1 MITDAFTAGPAATIA
16 ISGATG
22 LIGRAL
28 ASHLQSRGHTVR
40 RLVRSTRDTR
50 PGDVRWDP
58 ARGELDHAA
67 LAGVTAVVHLAGEP
81 VAQRWTPGVK
91 AAIRSSRVEGTM
103 LLARAV
109 AALDPAPTVFLGGSA
124 VGYYGDR
131 GDELLDESSEAG
143 NDFLAGVTRAWEA
156 AARPAADAGIRT
168 VALRTGIVLDATGG
182 ALHKLLVP
190 FKLGIGGPIGSGRQ
204 WMSWIAL
211 EDEVRAIE
219 HALWTSALIGPV
231 NLVAPNP
238 VTNAEFS
245 SVLGRVLARPALL
258 TVPRFAVE
266 LLYGEMADATILAGQ
281 RALPRA
287 LLASNFE
294 FIAPTLEQALRRVL
308 GR

>member
-1 MITDAFTAGPAATIA
+1 
-16 ISGATG
+16 
-22 LIGRAL
+22 
-28 ASHLQSRGHTVR
+28 
-40 RLVRSTRDTR
+40 
-50 PGDVRWDP
+50 
-58 ARGELDHAA
+58 
-67 LAGVTAVVHLAGEP
+67 
-81 VAQRWTPGVK
+81 
-91 AAIRSSRVEGTM
+91 
-103 LLARAV
+103 
-109 AALDPAPTVFLGGSA
+109 
-124 VGYYGDR
+124 
-131 GDELLDESSEAG
+131 
-143 NDFLAGVTRAWEA
+143 
-156 AARPAADAGIRT
+156 
-168 VALRTGIVLDATGG
+168 
-182 ALHKLLVP
+182 
-190 FKLGIGGPIGSGRQ
+190 
-204 WMSWIAL
+204 MSWIAL